1 MNKQSSLNSQKAL
14 ALTTPEN
21 PEIIADKL
29 NQSLNYLGIR
39 AKVALKNAYLGILL
53 EASQI
58 SDKEHILAIVRQ
70 QIDNYNFKSESI
82 QAVRIYGRE
91 IGQLNPQWC
100 EEIKLEK
107 SAPSNY
113 SILSLTDWLSQGIE
127 APKSSFEQPEASLDR
142 DVQKFLR
149 FHFSSDSTAL
159 LPLSTIKEVLNISI
173 ATIHPVPHVAE
184 CLLGIYDYR
193 GEILWLVDL
202 GQQLNLTPSINSLNF
217 NSNSLNYSSSLYPF
231 SPAVKGDMNSGLTDT
246 LTVIA
251 IQDGEKCL
259 GLVVPKVV
267 DIEMHDTQ
275 EMQPASSE
283 LFSPQI
289 LPFLQGYLIHSSTP
303 VLNPRVLIEDSQLQL
318 C

>member
-1 MNKQSSLNSQKAL
+1 MNKQSSLDSQEVL

-21 PEIIADKL
+21 PEIIAAKL
-29 NQSLNYLGIR
+29 NQSLSNLGIR

-53 EASQI
+53 EANQI
-58 SDKEHILAIVRQ
+58 CDKEQILAIVRQ
-70 QIDNYNFKSESI
+70 QIGNLKSESI
-82 QAVRIYGRE
+82 QAIRIYGRE

-127 APKSSFEQPEASLDR
+127 APKSSFEQPESSVDR

-217 NSNSLNYSSSLYPF
+217 NSNSLNCNSSLFPF
-231 SPAVKGDMNSGLTDT
+231 SPAVKGDTNSGLTDT

-267 DIEMHDTQ
+267 DIEMHDIQ
-275 EMQPASSE
+275 EMQPASGE

-303 VLNPRVLIEDSQLQL
+303 VLNSKVLIEDSQLQL